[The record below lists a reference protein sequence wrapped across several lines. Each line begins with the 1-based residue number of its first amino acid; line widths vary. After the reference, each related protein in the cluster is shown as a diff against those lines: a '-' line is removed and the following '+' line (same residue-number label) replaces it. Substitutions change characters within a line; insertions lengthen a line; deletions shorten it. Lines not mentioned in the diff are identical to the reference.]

1 MRNVTVRVLVAD
13 FAREMVAMRN
23 WLDSNGYEPTRF
35 DCNQNGRQIILSVD
49 FTTDAAAEVFAQCFD
64 GEVAH
69 QLHPDS
75 SRRPNGARPV
85 PQVRSAGRP
94 LFR

>member
-35 DCNQNGRQIILSVD
+35 GCNQNGRQITLSVD
-49 FTTDAAAEVFAQCFD
+49 FTTDAAAEAFREARRRHAV
-64 GEVAH
+64 H
-69 QLHPDS
+69 R
-75 SRRPNGARPV
+75 SRNARP
-85 PQVRSAGRP
+85 
-94 LFR
+94 LD